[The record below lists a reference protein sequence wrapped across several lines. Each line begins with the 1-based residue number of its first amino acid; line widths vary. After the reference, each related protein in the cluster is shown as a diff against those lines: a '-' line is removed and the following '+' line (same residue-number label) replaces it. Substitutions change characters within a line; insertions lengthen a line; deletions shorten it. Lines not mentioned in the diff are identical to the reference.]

1 MVVLMICALVLA
13 ALAIASIIVSGDGAR
28 KLQPEPIRVRHNRV
42 RRR

>member
-13 ALAIASIIVSGDGAR
+13 ALCIASMIVVRDDEHE
-28 KLQPEPIRVRHNRV
+28 LQPEPIRVRHNRV

>member
-13 ALAIASIIVSGDGAR
+13 ALCLASMIVCQDDER
-28 KLQPEPIRVRHNRV
+28 ELQPEPIRVRHNRV